1 MIPMKKVAR
10 NWSLGLALLIA
21 PSAWAYNK
29 PKSSPA
35 PKAAAHPAAKAN
47 SRTAAAGHAVTT
59 NSGAAHPTVNHPST
73 AARIGAADDLAV
85 PQTAASQQHRH
96 DVGPVIAAAVGSHDR
111 GPTEFAHHHD

>member
-21 PSAWAYNK
+21 PSAWADNK

-47 SRTAAAGHAVTT
+47 SRTAAAGHFRPFMNMQRPHLTRRAM
-59 NSGAAHPTVNHPST
+59 P
-73 AARIGAADDLAV
+73 
-85 PQTAASQQHRH
+85 
-96 DVGPVIAAAVGSHDR
+96 
-111 GPTEFAHHHD
+111 